1 MFKIENLLDIFPN
14 QNIKELL
21 LRSYFLSQEQN
32 KELSDRIFD
41 QFLLLVMQNQS
52 INIVFD
58 VSKEN
63 SYFDQGKNVIY
74 LNDLSSEVLFHE
86 LTHLLSFN
94 FLKFQVPNEY
104 YIFIN
109 NFFTNSNNT
118 SLITKFLDLCKK
130 RKKEII
136 QSFSTEIGKE
146 YITNANNERD
156 KINKDSLNMELHLI
170 SLIEDIVDSIYNG
183 ESATRG
189 LTYINNDDTNSFKVK
204 KLMAMDASIILQIII
219 SLKKYLQ
226 IIKQ

>member
-1 MFKIENLLDIFPN
+1 M
-14 QNIKELL
+14 
-21 LRSYFLSQEQN
+21 
-32 KELSDRIFD
+32 
-41 QFLLLVMQNQS
+41 
-52 INIVFD
+52 
-58 VSKEN
+58 SKEN

-204 KLMAMDASIILQIII
+204 KTNGHGCEYYTTNNYQFEEILANYQAIMLIDPNNELFVLLKNILGQDFI
-219 SLKKYLQ
+219 SFLDQRCNEMCGKFFKPELSSKKM
-226 IIKQ
+226 